1 MRHQRRCSHQCKF
14 LKIPKNQFEKIEV
27 VNQLN
32 ESLVYA
38 TVKNYTAE
46 YDKIWIYDKI
56 HHEIN
61 QYCSKHSLHEV
72 FIEKFDEIDEELV
85 LALKEDIN
93 LWAPGIQIISVRV
106 TKPKIPGKIEEM
118 FIRIEATR
126 AQISSVR
133 QQNNI
138 LKEKGETEVQKTIK
152 DAEQQLAMKRIEL
165 EKMLREKENELV
177 RSKAKND
184 MEYSKKFSKLK
195 TKFEIEKAEIQGIIS
210 SQNEES
216 LELVFFYFWLTPFR

>member
-1 MRHQRRCSHQCKF
+1 MAF
-14 LKIPKNQFEKIEV
+14 
-27 VNQLN
+27 
-32 ESLVYA
+32 A

-93 LWAPGIQIISVRV
+93 KWAPGIQIISVRV
-106 TKPKIPGKIEEM
+106 TKPKIPQKIEEM

-126 AQISSVR
+126 A
-133 QQNNI
+133 
-138 LKEKGETEVQKTIK
+138 
-152 DAEQQLAMKRIEL
+152 
-165 EKMLREKENELV
+165 
-177 RSKAKND
+177 
-184 MEYSKKFSKLK
+184 
-195 TKFEIEKAEIQGIIS
+195 
-210 SQNEES
+210 
-216 LELVFFYFWLTPFR
+216 